1 MDLEKAGIRAVVYD
15 LDGTLVSL
23 TVDWDEVQ
31 TAVEAVYRR
40 AGIEVEE
47 NGLWELLLS
56 AESVGLGPEVEE
68 TISGYEQEGARNSIR
83 LEYADHLFSHELHVG
98 VCSLNC
104 EAACRIAL
112 EEHGLLDRVAMIVGR
127 DSVSQHKPHP
137 LPLRTVIEKLGS
149 DVDETLF
156 LGDSERDKETAD
168 RAGVAFEYASS
179 LVE

>member
-1 MDLEKAGIRAVVYD
+1 MDLEKAGIKAVVYD

-23 TVDWDEVQ
+23 MVDWDEVQ
-31 TAVEAVYRR
+31 TAVEGVYQR

-56 AESVGLGPEVEE
+56 AESVGLGSEVED
-68 TISGYEQEGARNSIR
+68 TISEYEREGARNSIR
-83 LEYADHLFSHELHVG
+83 LEFADHLFSHELRVG

-112 EEHGLLDRVAMIVGR
+112 EEHALLDRVSVIIGR

-137 LPLRTVIEKLGS
+137 LPLRTVIENLGS
-149 DVDETLF
+149 EVDETLF
-156 LGDSERDKETAD
+156 LGDSERDKETAE
-168 RAGVAFEYASS
+168 RAGIAFKYVSS